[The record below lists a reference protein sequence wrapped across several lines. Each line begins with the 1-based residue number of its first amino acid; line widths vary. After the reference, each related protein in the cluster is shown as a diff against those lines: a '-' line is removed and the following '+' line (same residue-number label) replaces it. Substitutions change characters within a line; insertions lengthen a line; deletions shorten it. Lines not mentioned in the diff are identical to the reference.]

1 MKIKILIAIPFFL
14 FLSCS
19 PNYVG
24 RYSHTNKLIYDG
36 GIRPYFQ
43 NDSLRVSMQLFGDYT
58 TDFSNNEITGKEY
71 RFYKRVIKA
80 NFPNIKISRK
90 SFVYKASATDPWL
103 HTALFA
109 FPPSEEK
116 HIAFVVDTAR
126 LSTLFFYPCAKS
138 NFIRLFT
145 LDKKKHGADYVPL
158 LVAES
163 NDLNETFQCDENF
176 KKVYPRDPFSV
187 CKKGFGD
194 STNYL
199 FPVRCV
205 KQIESQYYTEND
217 KSMWLQ
223 AAMTFNSFLSN
234 NTTSGQL
241 QSRFYCPI
249 DKKIESTVFDDEAIA
264 YIKELM
270 KDKQIVM
277 INEQHWQPKHRYL
290 GNSLLKYLYGK
301 GFRYLAVEAI
311 GENQDS
317 LNIRRYPLQKTGI
330 YTKEPQFGNFIR
342 NALQMGFEI
351 IAYDEFIQDRER
363 KQAEN
368 IYHKTFGK
376 NPNAKVLVWGGIEHI
391 NEEKT
396 DYPKMGYYLKELSGI
411 DPLTIE
417 QTKGDVKAP
426 YLNRHWL
433 SINADSTRNYNQ
445 YDLYIYN
452 NIPEAAFQIKPD
464 VEQTVVSVPLS
475 QVIKD
480 KISQHGSLLLMVYLK
495 EEFEVHRFEAVPVL
509 NYLLDVDV
517 KQPVISLPDAE
528 YTFIK
533 RSPSGAILEQS
544 TVSTKNKNKNL

>member
-1 MKIKILIAIPFFL
+1 MRIKILITISFFL

-19 PNYVG
+19 TNYLG
-24 RYSHTNKLIYDG
+24 RYSHTNKFISEG

-43 NDSLRVSMQLFGDYT
+43 NDSLRVSMQLYGDYT
-58 TDFSNNEITGKEY
+58 NDFSNNEITGKEY

-80 NFPNIKISRK
+80 NFPDVKISRK
-90 SFVYKASATDPWL
+90 SFVYKSYTTIDPWI
-103 HTALFA
+103 HTALFV

-126 LSTLFFYPCAKS
+126 LSTLFFYPCAES
-138 NFIRLFT
+138 NYIRLFT

-158 LVAES
+158 LAKES
-163 NDLNETFQCDENF
+163 NDLNETFQCDDDF
-176 KKVYPRDPFSV
+176 KKVYPQNPFSV
-187 CKKGFGD
+187 CTKSFGD

-199 FPVRCV
+199 LPVIHV
-205 KQIESQYYTEND
+205 NQIENQYYTKSD
-217 KSMWLQ
+217 KEMWLQ
-223 AAMTFNSFLSN
+223 AAMTFNSFVSN

-241 QSRFYCPI
+241 QSRFYQPI
-249 DKKIESTVFDDEAIA
+249 DKKIESTVYDDEAIA
-264 YIKELM
+264 YIKEQM

-290 GNSLLKYLYGK
+290 GNSLLKYLYGE

-317 LNIRRYPLQKTGI
+317 LNIRRYPLQKTGF

-351 IAYDEFIQDRER
+351 VAYDEFTQDRER

-417 QTKGDVKAP
+417 QTLVDFKAP
-426 YLNRHWL
+426 FLNRHWL
-433 SINADSTRNYNQ
+433 AINADSTLNYNQ
-445 YDLYIYN
+445 YNIYIYN
-452 NIPEAAFQIKPD
+452 NIPEAAFQIKPE
-464 VEQTVVSVPLS
+464 VNETVVSVPLS

-480 KISQHGSLLLMVYLK
+480 KITQHGSLLLMVYLK
-495 EEFEVHRFEAVPVL
+495 EEFEAHRFDAVPVL
-509 NYLLDVDV
+509 NYLLDAET
-517 KQPVISLPDAE
+517 QPVISLPDAE
-528 YTFIK
+528 YTFII

-544 TVSTKNKNKNL
+544 TVSTQNKNLGY